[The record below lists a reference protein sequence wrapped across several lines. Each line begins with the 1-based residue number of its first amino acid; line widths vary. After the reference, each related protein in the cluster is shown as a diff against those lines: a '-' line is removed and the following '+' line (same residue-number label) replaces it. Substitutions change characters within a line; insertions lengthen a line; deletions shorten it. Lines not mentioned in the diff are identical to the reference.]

1 MAEKNCKCGHPR
13 QLHRNDRGMDGR
25 NPCRGEVRQFVAQL
39 NDEQKR
45 QLRDSDIQLTE
56 LQAVATMKE
65 YRAKA
70 KKAPSYSGQLDKLLK
85 RGFRIVDCQCK
96 LYHTI
101 DIGGVLIHKVV

>member
-13 QLHRNDRGMDGR
+13 SGHRNDRGLDGR
-25 NPCRGEVRQFVAQL
+25 NPCWGEVRQFVVQL

-56 LQAVATMKE
+56 LQAVAVMKE
-65 YRAKA
+65 LRVKA
-70 KKAPSYSGQLDKLLK
+70 LKAPSFSGRLDKLLK
-85 RGFRIVDCQCK
+85 RGYRIIPCQCE

-101 DIGGVLIHKVV
+101 DIGGVLIHKPV